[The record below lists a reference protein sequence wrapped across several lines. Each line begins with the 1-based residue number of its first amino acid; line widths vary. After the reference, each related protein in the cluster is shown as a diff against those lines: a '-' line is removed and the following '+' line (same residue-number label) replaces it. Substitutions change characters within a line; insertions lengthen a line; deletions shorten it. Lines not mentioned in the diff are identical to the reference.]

1 MTQGAQP
8 GALGQPRGMGGS
20 FKREGPYVYLW
31 LIHVDVWQKPTQYC
45 KAFIFQI
52 KRGKKKSKTV
62 EFSEF
67 LKEIFYL
74 GRSWLWIPVGETGW
88 TQELRSHRFCD
99 SVKGLELTHI
109 CVGFLVPS
117 GLPPTDS
124 RFFTLLWADD
134 QSQRNWE
141 TMVSDHRQWGAVD
154 SFSEGAVGAFWY
166 NKLKFC
172 YQEPFSAIL

>member
-67 LKEIFYL
+67 LKEIFT
-74 GRSWLWIPVGETGW
+74 W
-88 TQELRSHRFCD
+88 
-99 SVKGLELTHI
+99 
-109 CVGFLVPS
+109 
-117 GLPPTDS
+117 
-124 RFFTLLWADD
+124 
-134 QSQRNWE
+134 
-141 TMVSDHRQWGAVD
+141 
-154 SFSEGAVGAFWY
+154 EGAGSGSQLGKQVG
-166 NKLKFC
+166 LKSLGLIDFVT
-172 YQEPFSAIL
+172 L